1 MLFASR
7 TLSSRWSVDD
17 NASIAEPPIS
27 DAVEPRTTIL
37 FDKSNM
43 KFPRSSGVL
52 LHITSLPS
60 EGGIGDLGPQAFQF
74 VDFLCAAGQK
84 VWQILPLSPPAEGN
98 SPYSAYSAFAG
109 NPLMISL
116 GGLVRDGLLKQTPDL
131 TAGEATSDHV
141 DFALVADR
149 KENALRRAFE
159 HFQGGPASEI
169 NDEFTSFCT
178 AQSDWLTEF
187 SRFEAIM
194 RNQGE
199 ADWSKWPEGLIAR
212 RPEVLAEW
220 DQILS
225 EAIKYSQF
233 KQFLFDRQ
241 WNELKNYANQRN
253 VQICGDMPIFVAHE
267 SADVWAN
274 QNLFAVGQ
282 DGKPTLVAGVPPD
295 YFSKTGQ
302 LWGNPQYDWEALEE
316 TDYQWWTQ
324 RFGSALRQ
332 FDLLRVDHFRGFE
345 AYWEIPASAKTAVAG
360 SWKKGPMSKPF
371 DAATKVHGDLPFIAE
386 DLGMITEEVHQLRA
400 ELQFPGMRVLQFGFD
415 TTDDEFHR
423 PNTYPEDSVAYTGTH
438 DNDTLVGWLKSR
450 KPSSTPDP
458 LKAWIN
464 DKEPIHWQLIDAVL
478 QSRSDMAIIPMQDL
492 LGLGNS
498 ARMNVPGQAKGNWT
512 WRMDARAITDSITT
526 KLRTLTNDAGRC

>member
-1 MLFASR
+1 
-7 TLSSRWSVDD
+7 
-17 NASIAEPPIS
+17 
-27 DAVEPRTTIL
+27 
-37 FDKSNM
+37 M

-60 EGGIGDLGPQAFQF
+60 EGGVGDLGPEAYRF
-74 VDFLCAAGQK
+74 VDFLHAAGQK
-84 VWQILPLSPPAEGN
+84 VWQILPLSPPADGN

-116 GGLVRDGLLKQTPDL
+116 GGLVRDGLLKQTPGL
-131 TAGEATSDHV
+131 TTGEAISTHV
-141 DFALVADR
+141 DFNMVAAR
-149 KENALRRAFE
+149 KEKACRRAFE
-159 HFQGGPASEI
+159 HFSGSVADGLC
-169 NDEFTSFCT
+169 DEFAQFCA
-178 AQSDWLTEF
+178 AQADWLDEF
-187 SRFEAIM
+187 ARFEAIM
-194 RNQGE
+194 RHQNE
-199 ADWSKWPEGLIAR
+199 TDWSRWPPGLVSR

-225 EAIKYSQF
+225 EEIAYSKF

-241 WNELKNYANQRN
+241 WNELKNYANGRR

-274 QNLFAVGQ
+274 QDLFAIGD

-302 LWGNPQYDWEALEE
+302 LWGNPQYDWEMLEE
-316 TDYQWWTQ
+316 TDYAWWTK

-345 AYWEIPASAKTAVAG
+345 AYWEVPATAKTAIGGV
-360 SWKKGPMSKPF
+360 WKKGPMTKPF
-371 DAATKVHGDLPFIAE
+371 DAARKVLDELPFIAE

-400 ELQFPGMRVLQFGFD
+400 ELGFPGMRVLQFGFD

-423 PNTYPEDSVAYTGTH
+423 PNTYPRDSVAYTGTH
-438 DNDTLVGWLKSR
+438 DNDTLVGWLKTR
-450 KPSSTPDP
+450 KPSSNPDP

-512 WRMDARAITDSITT
+512 WRMHAADLNDAITN
-526 KLRTLTNDAGRC
+526 KLRTLTLDAGR

>member
-1 MLFASR
+1 
-7 TLSSRWSVDD
+7 
-17 NASIAEPPIS
+17 
-27 DAVEPRTTIL
+27 
-37 FDKSNM
+37 M
-43 KFPRSSGVL
+43 KFPRSSGIL

-60 EGGIGDLGPQAFQF
+60 EGGIGDLGPQAYRFA
-74 VDFLCAAGQK
+74 DFLQEAGQS

-116 GGLVRDGLLKQTPDL
+116 AGLVRDGLLAQTPEIS
-131 TAGEATSDHV
+131 AGEATSDHV
-141 DFALVADR
+141 DFEVVAAR
-149 KENALRRAFE
+149 KETFLRRAFD
-159 HFQGGPASEI
+159 HFQNAATHPLT
-169 NDEFTSFCT
+169 NDFAAFCD
-178 AQSDWLTEF
+178 AQADWLVEF
-187 SRFEAIM
+187 ARFEAIM
-194 RNQGE
+194 RNQNE
-199 ADWSKWPEGLIAR
+199 TDWSRWPEGLR
-212 RPEVLAEW
+212 KREPEVIAEW
-220 DQILS
+220 EQILAD
-225 EAIKYSQF
+225 EIRFSQF

-241 WNELKNYANQRN
+241 WNALKQYANDHD

-274 QNLFAVGQ
+274 QNLFAIGE

-316 TDYQWWTQ
+316 TDYAWWTK
-324 RFGSALRQ
+324 RFGCALRQ

-345 AYWEIPASAKTAVAG
+345 AYWEIPASAKTAVSG

-371 DAATKVHGDLPFIAE
+371 DAATKVLGELPFIAE
-386 DLGMITEEVHQLRA
+386 DLGLITEEVHQLRA

-423 PNTYPEDSVAYTGTH
+423 PNTYPSDSVAYTGTH
-438 DNDTLVGWLKSR
+438 DNETLVGWLKTR
-450 KPSSTPDP
+450 KPASSPDP
-458 LKAWIN
+458 LKAWVTES
-464 DKEPIHWQLIDAVL
+464 EPVHWQLIDAVL

-492 LGLGNS
+492 FGLGNS

-512 WRMDARAITDSITT
+512 WRMDVDAITDAIKS
-526 KLRTLTNDAGRC
+526 KLHTLTQDADRCVR